1 VSDDRIVAV
10 GLLTRRDVQL
20 LGTSFQRLWP
30 VDETPAFE
38 GLLEAIDA
46 ADRELRHSSEAEP
59 SRC

>member
-1 VSDDRIVAV
+1 M